1 MEGFTYNGVH
11 SDDMK
16 VIYVPDASA
25 RGDFFADYEM
35 IDMEKSWND
44 GGECYKPRIKSRKKE
59 LDCYYEDITIA
70 EKERIL
76 RWLDCRTNGELI
88 FDDRPY
94 AMYRVCPTKKIEFK
108 DYLQSDGEEK
118 LYSGT
123 FTITFTAYDPFADL
137 IWDTLDDHEYDERV
151 IEETGLIPSSFMPPA
166 ITADTIE
173 SMAETKQVIDGL
185 IYNPGTEKGH
195 SIIRFAGKTG
205 STDLR
210 IYNAANGG
218 EFVLK
223 AGLETSGNEYIECLS
238 ETGRILRVGEGN
250 PKVDF
255 AWHDEGY
262 ITFEP
267 FGSIVRD
274 VLIITTAGSRN
285 IMGGYE
291 IFDDS
296 MVGKYIYANGKYRD
310 ILEVISPMEI
320 LVSTPLEVTTAEISL
335 ITSMNY
341 ITITKAADAEIS
353 RLEIICKPEVR

>member
-44 GGECYKPRIKSRKKE
+44 GGECYKPRIKSRKME

-76 RWLDCRTNGELI
+76 RWLDCRKSGELI
-88 FDDRPY
+88 FDNRSY
-94 AMYRVCPTKKIEFK
+94 ARYYVCPTKKIEFK
-108 DYLQSDGEEK
+108 DYLQSSTDEK

-137 IWDTLDDHEYDERV
+137 IWSTLDDHDDDTQA
-151 IEETGLIPSSFMPPA
+151 IEETGLIPLSLMPDVVQ
-166 ITADTIE
+166 IGDT
-173 SMAETKQVIDGL
+173 DCL
-185 IYNPGTEKGH
+185 IYNPGTEIGH
-195 SIIRFAGKTG
+195 SIIRFSGKTG
-205 STDLR
+205 SSDLK
-210 IYNAANGG
+210 IYNATNGT
-218 EFVLK
+218 EFILK
-223 AGLETSGNEYIECLS
+223 AGLTTEDGEYMECVS
-238 ETGRILRVGEGN
+238 ETGRVMRVKNGIS
-250 PKVDF
+250 KVDF
-255 AWHDEGY
+255 ACHDGGY

-267 FGSIVRD
+267 FGSIERD

-285 IMGGYE
+285 IMAGYE
-291 IFDDS
+291 VFNES
-296 MVGKYIYANGKYRD
+296 MIGKYIYANGKYRY
-310 ILEVISPMEI
+310 ISEVLSPMEI
-320 LVSTPLEVTTAEISL
+320 VVNTPLEVTTAEMTI

-341 ITITKAADAEIS
+341 ITISKVADAEIS

>member
-1 MEGFTYNGVH
+1 MEGFTYNGVR

-76 RWLDCRTNGELI
+76 RWIDCRTSGELV
-88 FDDRPY
+88 FDSRPY
-94 AMYRVCPTKKIEFK
+94 AVYHVCPTKKIEFK
-108 DYLQSDGEEK
+108 DYLQSSADEK

-137 IWDTLDDHEYDERV
+137 IWDTLNDHADNKRA
-151 IEETGLIPSSFMPPA
+151 IEETGLIPSSFMPPVVQPG
-166 ITADTIE
+166 D
-173 SMAETKQVIDGL
+173 KDCL
-185 IYNPGTEKGH
+185 IYNPGTERGH
-195 SIIRFAGKTG
+195 SVIRFAGKTG
-205 STDLR
+205 SSDLR

-218 EFVLK
+218 EFILK
-223 AGLETSGNEYIECLS
+223 AGLETSGNEYMECLS
-238 ETGRILRVGEGN
+238 ETGRIVRVGDAGA
-250 PKVDF
+250 KVDF
-255 AWHDEGY
+255 AWHDGGY

-267 FGSIVRD
+267 FESIVRN
-274 VLIITTAGSRN
+274 VLIETTSNSRN
-285 IMGGYE
+285 IVSKHG
-291 IFDDS
+291 IFNNN
-296 MVGKYIYANGKYRD
+296 MAGKYIFINGKYRY
-310 ILEVISPMEI
+310 ISDVVSAAEI
-320 LVSTPLEVTTAEISL
+320 IVNTPLDITASETTI
-335 ITSMNY
+335 ITNMNY
-341 ITITKAADAEIS
+341 LTISKAADAEIN